1 MEPMRSV
8 SRFVRAAAFA
18 ALFAS
23 SFGCSAI
30 GSLIDNATGESEA
43 RLLRQIGI
51 PAEAEVLRLWDT
63 GTTVNDDP
71 VVAMEV
77 EVRPADGDPF
87 RAVIPKTWISRLDV
101 PQFQPGKIL
110 AVRYDPHDPAR
121 VAVDDPPFPVPR
133 EEPRDG
139 GNGSAHLR

>member
-1 MEPMRSV
+1 MNVPARAIRPV
-8 SRFVRAAAFA
+8 LFAAAL
-18 ALFAS
+18 ALLA
-23 SFGCSAI
+23 GCSAI
-30 GSLIDNATGESEA
+30 GSLIDSATGESEA

-77 EVRPADGDPF
+77 EVRPADGEPF

-101 PQFQPGKIL
+101 PQFQPGEIIS
-110 AVRYDPHDPAR
+110 VRYDPHDPLR
-121 VAVDDPPFPVPR
+121 VAVDDPPFPVHR
-133 EEPRDG
+133 EGPPDDG
-139 GNGSAHLR
+139 DGSAHPR